1 MMITVEMTEVTDE
14 ILCHWITNPSSYHI
28 ITYLAWHSAELLQL
42 SLIVLHIKSVWCA
55 HTHTHQYVPMTL
67 WALSTVSSERVSHF
81 NLTHIQLYERTMSY
95 IITAVTITLYGLIIS
110 GYSSLPSS
118 TVGWS
123 VRFVMK
129 EMNVTMSGR
138 ALLAMKSILIT
149 VTIKIVR
156 KQSRY
161 CSSPTAHDQT

>member
-1 MMITVEMTEVTDE
+1 MKYYVTESPTHHHIISLLIWPDTAQSCYN
-14 ILCHWITNPSSYHI
+14 CHWLFYILNLYDVHTH
-28 ITYLAWHSAELLQL
+28 THT
-42 SLIVLHIKSVWCA
+42 